1 MIRKALTAI
10 AALTFLAPLS
20 AQAKTKLN
28 YGTELE
34 LEVFN
39 DDQSFVTFTPYVER
53 EFPSGIYTGVELYN
67 VHGDDDNESEF
78 DLYLGYRGEAGLL
91 SYDIYYYRYY
101 LNQTGYDSDDL
112 TAEVSDPLFGQLV
125 GTTSLT
131 SDLSGGW
138 SGEQEVAYALPAGL
152 ELSAIYGVGE
162 LADDDDWEIG
172 IAKSLNETTEVGFS
186 FNNSETREEF
196 LSFTLAF
203 DASIDGIF
211 GR

>member
-1 MIRKALTAI
+1 
-10 AALTFLAPLS
+10 
-20 AQAKTKLN
+20 
-28 YGTELE
+28 
-34 LEVFN
+34 
-39 DDQSFVTFTPYVER
+39 
-53 EFPSGIYTGVELYN
+53 
-67 VHGDDDNESEF
+67 
-78 DLYLGYRGEAGLL
+78 
-91 SYDIYYYRYY
+91 
-101 LNQTGYDSDDL
+101 L